1 MFIVPSDGPNGV
13 FIETKEEDVDI
24 FGVKLPMEKYFQ
36 TLVAGELFLFRRLFI
51 ALSKGLDPL
60 AWWQAHESE
69 FPNVGF
75 FPKQILEIPGFQ
87 IETKKM
93 VSLLGVLIACWL
105 QVENFDQIIIVVKNW
120 PNDQHLN
127 CLANANFKDYI
138 KSL

>member
-60 AWWQAHESE
+60 AWW
-69 FPNVGF
+69 
-75 FPKQILEIPGFQ
+75 
-87 IETKKM
+87 
-93 VSLLGVLIACWL
+93 
-105 QVENFDQIIIVVKNW
+105 
-120 PNDQHLN
+120 
-127 CLANANFKDYI
+127 
-138 KSL
+138 